1 MLGSSWLIILLNFY
15 CVVVRLEGK
24 TPTKYGLLLNNDDR
38 YKDVKREL
46 SKYCGLVCSQVLLVE
61 IFGASVKVGRMKH
74 CFGYFPVD
82 PEIAP
87 FCVLLLNLPVRRLKL
102 LFAEFFIS
110 WNLQYL
116 FFFFLR
122 ILAVFTQPSPR
133 RGLVQLTCVRIL
145 LFFYPGHPK
154 FNKFKISKFY
164 CSWFLF
170 YTLKIKVILCLSFGW
185 DHYWTV

>member
-116 FFFFLR
+116 FFFLFEDFGCIYTTFPSERLGAVNLCQD
-122 ILAVFTQPSPR
+122 LA
-133 RGLVQLTCVRIL
+133 L
-145 LFFYPGHPK
+145 LLSWTS
-154 FNKFKISKFY
+154 KI
-164 CSWFLF
+164 
-170 YTLKIKVILCLSFGW
+170 
-185 DHYWTV
+185 